1 MRLWFSK
8 GLFHIFYLVIF
19 FVLPLA
25 FPPCIGQEEET
36 RTQQAFAALM
46 AISSIVVIVE
56 SRSSLELRYLKNLL
70 EDETVSSRENELRSF
85 SLGIVLGETKIFL
98 GVESYA
104 SQIFLL
110 ATLHMTRYQMIFN
123 FHVIQI
129 SQFKSIMYKYYVDA
143 LQRNY
148 DPENPRSW
156 KTICPSCNVSRNVS
170 VCLRCCY

>member
-1 MRLWFSK
+1 M
-8 GLFHIFYLVIF
+8 IF

-46 AISSIVVIVE
+46 AISYIVVIVE

-85 SLGIVLGETKIFL
+85 SLAIVLGETKIFL

-110 ATLHMTRYQMIFN
+110 QRYI
-123 FHVIQI
+123 
-129 SQFKSIMYKYYVDA
+129 
-143 LQRNY
+143 
-148 DPENPRSW
+148 
-156 KTICPSCNVSRNVS
+156 
-170 VCLRCCY
+170 